1 MLLGVNMLDL
11 YVNICDKTLE
21 VIILDSDVLC
31 VRLHLRIN
39 YECDFPLIVFVNCDW
54 ISKILH
60 NTVGVFPRISIKN

>member
-21 VIILDSDVLC
+21 VIILDSDMLC
-31 VRLHLRIN
+31 ARLHLRIN

-54 ISKILH
+54 I
-60 NTVGVFPRISIKN
+60 